1 MEDHVKR
8 MINELPMKIVKVGT
22 SLTPAGNN
30 IFEKVNIKRMDKKET
45 EEFHTSVLSG
55 IFVAKIARLNF
66 KSQ

>member
-30 IFEKVNIKRMDKKET
+30 IFEKVNIKRMDKK
-45 EEFHTSVLSG
+45 
-55 IFVAKIARLNF
+55 RN
-66 KSQ
+66 